1 MRNFLKKLFCLL
13 FLKHS
18 LISDGDVSAYFDIIA
33 AGEGL
38 NPNNKS
44 SV

>member
-1 MRNFLKKLFCLL
+1 MRNFLKKLFCLF
-13 FLKHS
+13 FLKRP
-18 LISDGDVSAYFDIIA
+18 LISDGEVSAYFDIIA

-38 NPNNKS
+38 KPNNKS